1 MHIKKWTRE
10 AAEAKDEG
18 WIGTCDLC
26 ERHID
31 THVWHCAATDGPW
44 ERGHWLCETGAAAV
58 GRRRTPI
65 KRTRIGGGSR

>member
-31 THVWHCAATDGPW
+31 TYVWHCGY
-44 ERGHWLCETGAAAV
+44 RN
-58 GRRRTPI
+58 
-65 KRTRIGGGSR
+65 GGGAGLRTGRERWHTVTTETAKWGCEDSRTF